1 MSIQKKENVGG
12 FSMKL
17 IRKVALPSM
26 RRANGEGAIC
36 FGGWFSI
43 EDPMDREDTFWAGG
57 EPVLAREPNPGYTV
71 GMIRVTRAITINE
84 EEIHQRWGGGRILK
98 T

>member
-17 IRKVALPSM
+17 IRKVGLRSM

-36 FGGWFSI
+36 FGGWFSN
-43 EDPMDREDTFWAGG
+43 EDQMDREDAFWAGG
-57 EPVLAREPNPGYTV
+57 EPALARELNP
-71 GMIRVTRAITINE
+71 A
-84 EEIHQRWGGGRILK
+84 
-98 T
+98 